1 MRQKTET
8 NGKWGR
14 LIQRFDFVGN
24 ERPLRGGISEEL
36 KWDELLKKLFYCFDS
51 LSYEMFFLRRVE
63 RGSSLFIRNGSGWSG
78 LSVSGSLRRRI
89 AVMERDETS
98 FLPLVTA
105 SELNYRALPFDKA
118 PNLKLQEV
126 KKLVWTFRWLNYG
139 NCIV

>member
-1 MRQKTET
+1 MVRAPCGFVAAAFGLTSSQMRQKTET

-63 RGSSLFIRNGSGWSG
+63 REGEVVYSFEMEAVGVVCRLVALYGGE
-78 LSVSGSLRRRI
+78 LR
-89 AVMERDETS
+89 
-98 FLPLVTA
+98 
-105 SELNYRALPFDKA
+105 
-118 PNLKLQEV
+118 
-126 KKLVWTFRWLNYG
+126 
-139 NCIV
+139 